1 MLVVV
6 VVLSPR
12 SHGRCGDG
20 KTLVAHTPKPK
31 WWVFTIVVVTIVVV
45 VVVVVEVAAVVVVV
59 VVVVVVI
66 LVVILEEE
74 EEEEEEANLLE
85 SYSLRYSHPR
95 AKATSK

>member
-59 VVVVVVI
+59 VVVVI